1 MFFTL
6 GYVLGLILEACI
18 QYQSATSHVDIL
30 HVNAHFLRTTFTTA
44 FTVCIR
50 TVKRGAGYTN
60 VTADLIQDV
69 RAIFLFIRENELI
82 SGFNL

>member
-1 MFFTL
+1 MFFIP

-18 QYQSATSHVDIL
+18 QYQSATSHVDLL

-60 VTADLIQDV
+60 LTADLVQDV
-69 RAIFLFIRENELI
+69 GPIFLLIRDNELI
-82 SGFNL
+82 SSFNL